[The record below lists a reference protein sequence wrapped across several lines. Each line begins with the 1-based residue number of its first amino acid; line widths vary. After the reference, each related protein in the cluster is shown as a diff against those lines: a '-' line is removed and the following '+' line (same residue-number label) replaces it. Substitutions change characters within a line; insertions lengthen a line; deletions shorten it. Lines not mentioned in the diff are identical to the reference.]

1 MKLNK
6 QQKLIMGVFGLA
18 LMGLLFDR
26 VFLLPKG
33 ASADPREEADARR
46 TGLILAV
53 DTIPE
58 ESAAGMGLKQRLN
71 ERLPG
76 EIVDVSTVRD
86 AFTPSADWL
95 VHGGGDDPGQVME
108 NMDFKK
114 KYRLQAIMFQK
125 EIKAVFMNDEVIR
138 LGDAIDGYEL
148 VELSE
153 TSATFSVDGIWTVL
167 LLD

>member
-1 MKLNK
+1 MKLTK
-6 QQKLIMGVFGLA
+6 QQRAIIAIFGLA

-33 ASADPREEADARR
+33 AGADPMEKAQARR
-46 TGLILAV
+46 TGLMLAV

-71 ERLPG
+71 ERLAG
-76 EIVDVSTVRD
+76 ETLDVSTVRD
-86 AFTPSADWL
+86 AFTPSSEWL
-95 VHGGGDDPGQVME
+95 VRRGGDGTGRAVE

-114 KYRLQAIMFQK
+114 KYQLQAIMFQK
-125 EIKAVFMNDEVIR
+125 EIKAVFINDEIVR
-138 LGDAIDGYEL
+138 VGEAIDGHEL
-148 VELSE
+148 VELTE

>member
-1 MKLNK
+1 MKLTK
-6 QQKLIMGVFGLA
+6 QQKVITGIFCLA

-26 VFLLPKG
+26 VYLLPQG
-33 ASADPREEADARR
+33 AGADPMEEANARR
-46 TGLILAV
+46 PGLILAV
-53 DTIPE
+53 NTIPE

-76 EIVDVSTVRD
+76 EILDVSTVRD

-95 VHGGGDDPGQVME
+95 VRRGGDGSAPVME

-114 KYRLQAIMFQK
+114 KYHLQAIMFQK
-125 EIKAVFMNDEVIR
+125 EIKAVFINDEIVR
-138 LGDAIDGYEL
+138 VGDVIDGYEL
-148 VELSE
+148 VELNE